1 MATTRAAN
9 KDRVLTVA
17 QLAEEMAITEAEA
30 LALMKR
36 DDFPATQITGDSY
49 VIDRGLLEMWVREN
63 ARRVEGINTGFGT
76 IEDVFSRAVTP
87 SVK

>member
-1 MATTRAAN
+1 MATTKAAN

-36 DDFPATQITGDSY
+36 DNFPSTQITGDNY
-49 VIDRGLLEMWVREN
+49 VIDRGLLELWVREN
-63 ARRVEGINTGFGT
+63 ARRVEGINCGFPT
-76 IEDVFSRAVTP
+76 IDEMFKSAP
-87 SVK
+87 SAK